1 MNNEG
6 DKESNYSFILGKDL
20 NNVTEMLNS
29 CRLKEKSVLGD
40 LSIEMGSSKE
50 GAQNQS
56 YNWNGSV
63 LNSQGV
69 TSSGWSYNKYMEEK
83 EAEEERTQSHKK
95 AVVITID

>member
-1 MNNEG
+1 
-6 DKESNYSFILGKDL
+6 
-20 NNVTEMLNS
+20 
-29 CRLKEKSVLGD
+29 
-40 LSIEMGSSKE
+40 MGSSKE